1 MNTKTNRKQ
10 TADEAMHTYKVKV
23 TIVSSSSYANRE
35 VTQVIHNVNSKSGA
49 IKKLMKHLVQME
61 IDDGRRIHMESSKQ
75 FCSESKDGTHSLYF
89 LLK

>member
-35 VTQVIHNVNSKSGA
+35 VT
-49 IKKLMKHLVQME
+49 
-61 IDDGRRIHMESSKQ
+61 
-75 FCSESKDGTHSLYF
+75 
-89 LLK
+89 